1 VARTRA
7 RSRPVVEPAL
17 LATDREARVDRRTP
31 ALVWGPSMSD
41 PEPSARREPVLGT
54 TPMMP
59 DREGPRRHAEESW
72 RERLSG
78 PAGSFGLHLAVL
90 LAVLLGWRT
99 PPPAEHPPIPVEV
112 VFQPPPK
119 PKPPPKRA
127 QKRPPL
133 PHVQKGPIASADF
146 GDTEKKD
153 LGTTNSSGLTPGGAL
168 LPLDRPKPSLPTPP
182 DKAAEQT
189 AFVPRPPEKPRPPQ
203 IRRSPHPGRT
213 TIRLAKYPGPAAT
226 KSEYLAYLVALT
238 RQHLNLLPLSLV
250 GQRRGETVIGVLV
263 LDDGTIA
270 MLKVV
275 KSSGYPD
282 IDERVER
289 MIAADHRFPPLP
301 QWFQGP
307 SMQLEF
313 RLRFPEALFD

>member
-1 VARTRA
+1 M
-7 RSRPVVEPAL
+7 P
-17 LATDREARVDRRTP
+17 
-31 ALVWGPSMSD
+31 D
-41 PEPSARREPVLGT
+41 PEPPARREPILGEPPT
-54 TPMMP
+54 APE
-59 DREGPRRHAEESW
+59 REDPRRRAERSW
-72 RERLSG
+72 RERLPG

-90 LAVLLGWRT
+90 LAVLFGWRM
-99 PPPAEHPPIPVEV
+99 PPPIEHPPIPVQI
-112 VFQPPPK
+112 VFRPPPA
-119 PKPPPKRA
+119 PKPPPRRA
-127 QKRPPL
+127 QRRPPP
-133 PHVQKGPIASADF
+133 PHVQRGPIASADF
-146 GDTEKKD
+146 GDTDKRD
-153 LGTTNSSGLTPGGAL
+153 LGPVNSSGLTPGGAL
-168 LPLDRPKPSLPTPP
+168 LPLDTPKPPTLPNPALT
-182 DKAAEQT
+182 KTAA
-189 AFVPRPPEKPRPPQ
+189 VPKPLEKPRPPERRAV
-203 IRRSPHPGRT
+203 RRSSYPRRMT
-213 TIRLAKYPGPAAT
+213 MRLAKYPGPAAT

-289 MIAADHRFPPLP
+289 MIAADRRFPPLP

-313 RLRFPEALFD
+313 RLRFPEALSD

>member
-7 RSRPVVEPAL
+7 RSRPIAEPAL
-17 LATDREARVDRRTP
+17 IAADRGGSGDHREP
-31 ALVWGPSMSD
+31 LLVWDSRAPKEVHRD
-41 PEPSARREPVLGT
+41 ARGWGT
-54 TPMMP
+54 APATS
-59 DREGPRRHAEESW
+59 DREGPRRRAEESW

-78 PAGSFGLHLAVL
+78 PAGSLALHLAVL
-90 LAVLLGWRT
+90 LAVLFGWRT
-99 PPPAEHPPIPVEV
+99 PPVEHPPIPVEI

-119 PKPPPKRA
+119 PKPPPKRT

-133 PHVQKGPIASADF
+133 SHVQKGPIASADF

-153 LGTTNSSGLTPGGAL
+153 LGPVNSSGLTPGGAL
-168 LPLDRPKPSLPTPP
+168 LPLDMPKPSLPMPQN
-182 DKAAEQT
+182 KAAEQT
-189 AFVPRPPEKPRPPQ
+189 AFVPRTPEKPRPPQ

-213 TIRLAKYPGPAAT
+213 TMRLAKYPGPAAT

-289 MIAADHRFPPLP
+289 MIAADRRFPPLP